1 MKVETLSNMVQ
12 RLGRMQTAE
21 YFGRVVTNIDR
32 WSAEGAIVVDGEIYT
47 KVSRRPSRLTI
58 NEPGRGSKDDR
69 R

>member
-21 YFGRVVTNIDR
+21 YFGRVVTSIDR

-58 NEPGRGSKDDR
+58 NSEEVDK
-69 R
+69 

>member
-21 YFGRVVTNIDR
+21 HFGRVVTNIDR

-58 NEPGRGSKDDR
+58 NEHSTEDNHERN
-69 R
+69 